1 MRRVAS
7 VVLATALLVG
17 AGVVSPAHA
26 SPPATPAPL
35 AVATAAAGSDVAATA
50 TLTIKGR
57 GFGHGRGM
65 GQYGSLG
72 YAVDHG
78 WSSAAI
84 LNHFY
89 GGTTASTVPDNPIG
103 VELLSLRNRAV
114 ALTGSN
120 LAVGGVATG
129 TAAVLVD
136 RVSAGTIRVR
146 TGPTCGGPWS
156 TGTTRPAG
164 FTVTAG
170 ASVGVCEVGQ
180 VRGYRGNLKLVEA
193 NNGMSVVNQLPV
205 EQYLRGVVPRESPA
219 SWADAGGGRG
229 KQALQAQ
236 SVAARSYAL
245 SATYSSYATTCD
257 TTACQVYRG
266 AWTRSMSTG
275 TTTSLEDPRTDA
287 AIAATAGVVRRTS
300 GGAIARTEFSS
311 STGGWSAGG
320 AFPAVQD
327 LGDDTTANP
336 NRSWQ
341 VSMAMTDVAARL
353 RTGPISDIK
362 VTKRNGLGADGGRVL
377 QVTVTSGSTT
387 TTFTGAQVRSAL
399 GLKSDWFTLSGFISE
414 DTANAL
420 VQALWRD
427 LLGRAPTQAERD
439 VRVTELMEGRST
451 RSLALEVARSKE
463 RAQSVVVGVY
473 QQTLG
478 RTPVEAEIQGWIA
491 QFSSQG
497 SIPALQAA
505 ILASDE
511 AWVRSG
517 RDPRAWVDR
526 MYRATL
532 GRSASAWEQ
541 DFWAARIADNGR
553 YSVALGI
560 AGSLEA
566 AHRRLNGYYVLFL
579 GRSKDSGADVHIPP
593 LLGTGPGDLTIPAA
607 LVSSPEYLARATRRF

>member
-1 MRRVAS
+1 MRSVAS
-7 VVLATALLVG
+7 IVLATALVLG
-17 AGVVSPAHA
+17 AAVAAPAHA
-26 SPPATPAPL
+26 APSSPAVPAA
-35 AVATAAAGSDVAATA
+35 AVTAAAPAVTAAAA

-57 GFGHGRGM
+57 GYGHGRGM

-72 YAVDHG
+72 YAVDYG

-89 GGTTASTVPDNPIG
+89 GGTTASTVPNNPIG
-103 VELLSLRNRAV
+103 VELLAQRNRAV
-114 ALTGSN
+114 AMTGTG
-120 LAVGGVATG
+120 LAVDGVPTG

-136 RVSAGTIRVR
+136 RVGANTLRVR
-146 TGPTCGGPWS
+146 TGPSCGGPWS

-164 FTVTAG
+164 LTVTSG
-170 ASVGVCEVGQ
+170 PSVGICEVGQ
-180 VRGYRGNLKLVEA
+180 VRGYRGNLKFVEA
-193 NNGMSVVNQLPV
+193 NSGMSVVNQLPV

-245 SATYSSYATTCD
+245 SATYASYATTCD

-266 AWTRSMSTG
+266 AWTRSLSTG

-287 AIAATAGVVRRTS
+287 AIAATAGVVRRTA

-320 AFPAVQD
+320 TFPAVQD
-327 LGDDTTANP
+327 LGDATTANP
-336 NRSWQ
+336 NRTWQ

-353 RTGPISDIK
+353 RTGPISDIR
-362 VTKRNGLGADGGRVL
+362 VTRRNGLGADGGRVL
-377 QVTVTSGSTT
+377 EVKVTSGTT
-387 TTFTGAQVRSAL
+387 TSTFTGLQVRTAL

-439 VRVTELMEGRST
+439 QRVAELMDGRST

-463 RAQSVVVGVY
+463 RAQTVVVGVY
-473 QQTLG
+473 QQTLD
-478 RTPVEAEIQGWIA
+478 RTPREAEIQGWIA
-491 QFSSQG
+491 KFSSEG
-497 SIPALQAA
+497 SIPALQAS
-505 ILASDE
+505 ILASEE
-511 AWVRSG
+511 AWLRSG
-517 RDPRAWVDR
+517 KDPRAWVDR

-532 GRSASAWEQ
+532 GRSAAAWEQ
-541 DFWAARIADNGR
+541 DFWAARIPTQGR

-566 AHRRLNGYYVLFL
+566 AHRRLNGYYKLFL
-579 GRSKDSGADVHIPP
+579 GRSKDPGADVHIPP

-607 LVSSPEYLARATRRF
+607 LVSSPEYLMRATRRF